1 MYYFFYL
8 NYQSLFLQAC
18 VQMSPLYG
26 YFQEFKLTKNMR
38 TDPAELEF
46 SDYILRL
53 GEGREEIIAEIDEN
67 TVMIPKEYLVPHM
80 NALIEKVFPK
90 LDKKTDEV

>member
-1 MYYFFYL
+1 
-8 NYQSLFLQAC
+8 
-18 VQMSPLYG
+18 MSPLYG

-67 TVMIPKEYLVPHM
+67 TVIIPKEYLVPHM

-90 LDKKTDEV
+90 L